1 MRAMLLA
8 IMLAITGCGRSSQW
22 TMVLVVAASTT
33 IYTSTSL
40 DILSRHVNT
49 HTPHTIFNNNQMHQ
63 SLWQIRGGGSDEHM
77 MGTDHLLDSIFDT
90 HNNMHQHVDTTS
102 AATPSS
108 TSTPSASTSS
118 QQLHNNQQQQHIQQ
132 HKQFISNLAISLQ
145 DTHIS
150 ALQSLIKGDAA
161 YIPPSLFGQ
170 TIQQEKSACAE
181 QFYNDIEAEES
192 KRKENVRSQLL
203 EQLQLDD
210 YNSNN
215 RLGKKEQYRSST
227 QNDGDEV
234 TDDNEFIDIEPTFH
248 HIEDKQLLSYWGL
261 TPSAK
266 LYGGAQ
272 YHRSIRYYHH
282 LFLTSPIPPIT
293 QNEIALLTNGMNEV
307 HDASDL
313 LRAVVLLV
321 QQKLQITM
329 EDILLDMTRRLVY
342 IMNRQWKLVEYT
354 MSIHRPYG
362 KKMGISDAAL
372 SSSSEVSSLYN
383 KFGNEYTTA
392 ERNFKELMEVA
403 YHKFVKFKAADAYT
417 KSLEDIQSLLRY
429 VTWDMGRPRKRGRDR
444 YNKDRKNGSIIREDD
459 FDSQVEIVRED
470 HEHYLSSA
478 DDSTITKQQS
488 QDKNKKSLLRQR
500 KDKTNDTTPQVS
512 RGRQSNRFVAR
523 GGATIG
529 TGPLGRK
536 RSKLRDNNNN
546 NMISNRNTSS
556 SRGGEQSNNRRDNAS
571 SSSRNSYATDE
582 GDLVGGVLNRGD
594 LDDDD
599 DENDASSYTTSL
611 VVPSKSSPM
620 FSEDDEVSIMYMFYV
635 EQLCV
640 KS

>member
-1 MRAMLLA
+1 MRAMLLVM
-8 IMLAITGCGRSSQW
+8 MLAIAV
-22 TMVLVVAASTT
+22 VLVVSASTT

-49 HTPHTIFNNNQMHQ
+49 HTHTHTIFNNNQMHQ

-118 QQLHNNQQQQHIQQ
+118 QQLHNNQQQQQHIQQ

-203 EQLQLDD
+203 EQLQLKG
-210 YNSNN
+210 YNNNNN

-234 TDDNEFIDIEPTFH
+234 TDDNEFTDIEPTFH

-362 KKMGISDAAL
+362 KKMGISDATL

-444 YNKDRKNGSIIREDD
+444 YNKDRKNGSIIQEDD
-459 FDSQVEIVRED
+459 FDSHVEIV
-470 HEHYLSSA
+470 A
-478 DDSTITKQQS
+478 VDSTITKQQQQS
-488 QDKNKKSLLRQR
+488 QDKNTKSILQQKKRQKR

-546 NMISNRNTSS
+546 NMISNRNSSS
-556 SRGGEQSNNRRDNAS
+556 SRGGEQSNNRRDKAS

-611 VVPSKSSPM
+611 VVPLKSSPI
-620 FSEDDEVSIMYMFYV
+620 FSEDDEVSIMYML
-635 EQLCV
+635 LC
-640 KS
+640 